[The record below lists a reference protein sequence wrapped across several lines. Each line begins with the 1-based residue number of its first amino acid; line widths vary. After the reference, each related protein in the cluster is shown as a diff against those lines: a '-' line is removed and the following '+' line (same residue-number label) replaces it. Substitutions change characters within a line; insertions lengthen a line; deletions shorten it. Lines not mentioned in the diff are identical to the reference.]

1 VPMHFVDGFMT
12 VAWTAL
18 AQAGADA
25 PADAAENAADAA
37 PQAALQVQ
45 SVWDF
50 VIKGGPVMIPII
62 ACSLIALAVFAE
74 RWIALRKRGVIP
86 PGVADGVV
94 EKLRE
99 GGKPAALET
108 LRKRNSPASRVLQAA
123 MKRIGESTEA
133 MERHVQEA
141 GEREAF
147 HLRKRLRVLAVIG
160 GIAPLLG
167 LLGTIFGMINAFQT
181 VAISPDALGKTELL
195 AEGIYQAM
203 ITTAAGLIV
212 AIPVVIMHH
221 YLASRIDWL
230 VMEIDRVTV
239 DFVESINGDA
249 APPERASQAATDGE
263 ASHAASAS
271 MRPAATA

>member
-1 VPMHFVDGFMT
+1 VHTHIIDGWMT
-12 VAWTAL
+12 IAWSAL
-18 AQAGADA
+18 AQAEEAGA
-25 PADAAENAADAA
+25 PVEGAADAA

-50 VIKGGPVMIPII
+50 IIKGGPVMIPII
-62 ACSLIALAVFAE
+62 ACSLIAFAVFAE
-74 RWIALRKRGVIP
+74 RMIALRKRGVIP
-86 PGVADGVV
+86 ARVADGVV
-94 EKLRE
+94 ERYRE
-99 GGKPAALET
+99 GGKPAALAL
-108 LRKRNSPASRVLQAA
+108 LRDRNSPASRVLQAA
-123 MKRIGESTEA
+123 IKRIGEPAEA

-147 HLRKRLRVLAVIG
+147 GLRKRLRVLAVIG

-212 AIPVVIMHH
+212 AIPVVIAHH
-221 YLASRIDWL
+221 WLAARIDWL

-239 DFVESINGDA
+239 DFVESLDGDALPAKAATQNGDGA
-249 APPERASQAATDGE
+249 ARPATPVMQP
-263 ASHAASAS
+263 AASA
-271 MRPAATA
+271 

>member
-1 VPMHFVDGFMT
+1 MHTHFIDGWMT
-12 VAWTAL
+12 LASSAL
-18 AQAGADA
+18 AQADGAGA
-25 PADAAENAADAA
+25 PVEDAAEAA

-74 RWIALRKRGVIP
+74 RMIALRKRGIIP
-86 PGVADGVV
+86 RNVSDGVV
-94 EKLRE
+94 ERYRE
-99 GGKPAALET
+99 GGKPAALAL
-108 LRKRNSPASRVLQAA
+108 LRDRNSPTSRVLQAA
-123 MKRIGESTEA
+123 IKRIGESTEA

-212 AIPVVIMHH
+212 AIPVVIAHH
-221 YLASRIDWL
+221 WLSARIDGL

-249 APPERASQAATDGE
+249 PVANPAPPSVDGAAART
-263 ASHAASAS
+263 ATPAMQPAASA
-271 MRPAATA
+271 